1 MLNQIIMVGEN
12 WTKAYKLECSQETAD
27 WNDPR
32 ADRSDPRA
40 DRSDPRADR
49 SDPRADWSDPRAD
62 WNDPR
67 APQKHSDKQN
77 LSPGKLFIV

>member
-27 WNDPR
+27 WSNPR
-32 ADRSDPRA
+32 ADWSDPRP
-40 DRSDPRADR
+40 DW